1 MRVSQVLYSGYRH
14 DKNTMQKVTILK
26 IW

>member
-1 MRVSQVLYSGYRH
+1 MRVSQVLYTGYRH